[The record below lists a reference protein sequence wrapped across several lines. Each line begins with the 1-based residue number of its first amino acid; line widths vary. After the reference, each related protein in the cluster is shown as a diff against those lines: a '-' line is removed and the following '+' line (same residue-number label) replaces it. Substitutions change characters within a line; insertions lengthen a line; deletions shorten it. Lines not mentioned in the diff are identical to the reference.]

1 MAVTSAQDVARYGMG
16 VAVYVAGVFLAGGG
30 LFLGGYFLS
39 QSLFES
45 TSPTATI
52 GVWAAFIASV
62 AVVLVGLF
70 AVLYKV
76 IADGMA
82 VQAD

>member
-1 MAVTSAQDVARYGMG
+1 MAVTSARDVARYGMG
-16 VAVYVAGVFLAGGG
+16 VAVYVAAVFLAGGG

-45 TSPTATI
+45 TSPSATI
-52 GVWAAFIASV
+52 SVWAAFIASV